1 MIRNHDFLPKPVHV
15 KSYLEETN
23 SFYYVDA
30 VDVPRF
36 FTNLSSKYK
45 QPIEQFINLI
55 KARKSEIPLVIRVTT
70 SRENKV
76 IVSIGYVYLPDIH
89 FYKEHYGYFETPISL
104 IQFKSSTL
112 EVNYD

>member
-15 KSYLEETN
+15 KSDLEETN

-55 KARKSEIPLVIRVTT
+55 EVRKSEIPLVIRVAT
-70 SRENKV
+70 SQENKV
-76 IVSIGYVYLPDIH
+76 IVSIGYVYLPNIH
-89 FYKEHYGYFETPISL
+89 FYIERYGYFETPISS
-104 IQFKSSTL
+104 IKFNSPIL

>member
-15 KSYLEETN
+15 KSDLEETN
-23 SFYYVDA
+23 SFYYVDV

-55 KARKSEIPLVIRVTT
+55 LGT
-70 SRENKV
+70 
-76 IVSIGYVYLPDIH
+76 
-89 FYKEHYGYFETPISL
+89 L
-104 IQFKSSTL
+104 IIN
-112 EVNYD
+112 EYDKHLKGRI

>member
-1 MIRNHDFLPKPVHV
+1 MIRNHDFLLKPVHV
-15 KSYLEETN
+15 KSDLEETN

-45 QPIEQFINLI
+45 QPIEQFIKNI
-55 KARKSEIPLVIRVTT
+55 EVHKSEIPLVIRVAT
-70 SRENKV
+70 SQENKV
-76 IVSIGYVYLPDIH
+76 IEDIGYTYLPSIH
-89 FYKEHYGYFETPISL
+89 YYIEYYGYFETPISS
-104 IQFKSSTL
+104 IKFNSPIL